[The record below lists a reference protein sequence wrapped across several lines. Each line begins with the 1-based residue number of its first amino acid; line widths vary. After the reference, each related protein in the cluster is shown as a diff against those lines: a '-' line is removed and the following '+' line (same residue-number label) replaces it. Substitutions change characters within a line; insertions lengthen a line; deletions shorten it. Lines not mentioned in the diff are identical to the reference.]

1 MRTCR
6 LPDPPVGKLRTITA
20 GLAAAA
26 ILGGLI
32 AAGAWVAPRLDV
44 PARFWTSPMGGRGV
58 ILHPNQPESG
68 LAGGLDQTACASS
81 PVGKSPNPPLGA
93 FSHR

>member
-81 PVGKSPNPPLGA
+81 PVGKSPNPTLGA
-93 FSHR
+93 FPHR

>member
-1 MRTCR
+1 
-6 LPDPPVGKLRTITA
+6 VGKLRTITA

-44 PARFWTSPMGGRGV
+44 PARF
-58 ILHPNQPESG
+58 
-68 LAGGLDQTACASS
+68 
-81 PVGKSPNPPLGA
+81 
-93 FSHR
+93 